1 MSQIPT
7 LVTPAEML
15 GFDVH
20 WRSPMG
26 DSGVVFSNATSAER
40 AVHDV
45 QRKFDDAKFPGLTT
59 EAVDSIHTADRITWL
74 LIGYGVWGH
83 GETLDEAKR
92 NLKAQGVSLLDGYV
106 QVEFPVG
113 LSFRGV
119 TGMGGYRYEAIGLPA
134 ADALLLEPVERI
146 VPGRKFK
153 K

>member
-1 MSQIPT
+1 MSET
-7 LVTPAEML
+7 LTPVGMV

-26 DSGVVFSNATSAER
+26 DSGVVFSNAASAER
-40 AVHDV
+40 AVYEV
-45 QRKFDDAKFPGLTT
+45 QRIFDDAKFPGLTT
-59 EAVDSIHTADRITWL
+59 EAVDSIHTADRHTWL

-83 GETLDEAKR
+83 GETLDEAKK
-92 NLKAQGVSLLDGYV
+92 NLKAEGWSLRDGYI

-113 LSFRGV
+113 LTFRGV
-119 TGMGGYRYEAIGLPA
+119 TGMGGYRYEAIGL
-134 ADALLLEPVERI
+134 DGNDVEPVERI

>member
-1 MSQIPT
+1 MSQT
-7 LVTPAEML
+7 QTAPA

-20 WRSPMG
+20 WQSPMG
-26 DSGVVFSNATSAER
+26 DSGVVFSDTNTADR
-40 AVHDV
+40 ALADV
-45 QRKFDDAKFPGLTT
+45 QRKFAEASFPVATW
-59 EAVDSIHTADRITWL
+59 EVKCSSHTADRITWL

-113 LSFRGV
+113 LTFRGV